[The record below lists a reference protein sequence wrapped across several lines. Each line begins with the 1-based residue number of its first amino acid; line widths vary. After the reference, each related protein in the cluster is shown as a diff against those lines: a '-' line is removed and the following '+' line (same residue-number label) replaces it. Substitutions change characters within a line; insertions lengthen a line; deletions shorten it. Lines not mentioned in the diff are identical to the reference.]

1 MPGSVCLWQHSI
13 IFFDITISEGV
24 EVLMFLW
31 QVDRGGEKQR
41 NPQSSPA
48 SLAFCKGLAK
58 VENLA

>member
-1 MPGSVCLWQHSI
+1 MPGSVVPYATFYH
-13 IFFDITISEGV
+13 FFDITSSEGV

-48 SLAFCKGLAK
+48 SLAFCKGLA
-58 VENLA
+58 

>member
-1 MPGSVCLWQHSI
+1 MPGSVVPYATFYH
-13 IFFDITISEGV
+13 FFDITSSEGV
-24 EVLMFLW
+24 EVFMFLW